1 MVLALAFTESSFRY
15 DVKHPDN
22 YTLGIGGLK
31 PFHKTLNDINS
42 LLAVEEVWVKY
53 LTITKGDKRKALKL
67 YKGTK
72 KNLKS
77 FNKTWAI
84 YTKLKEIP

>member
-15 DVKHPDN
+15 DVKHPDKL
-22 YTLGIGGLK
+22 TKGVGGIK
-31 PFHKTLNDINS
+31 VFHKTVNDINS
-42 LLAVEEVWVKY
+42 LPAIEEVWVKY
-53 LTITKGDKRKALKL
+53 LTQAKGDKRKALKL

-84 YTKLKEIP
+84 YTKLKEIQ